1 MIMPADQSMRDDMS
15 TEVLPALSQVQYG
28 RRLSSL
34 LRQLSADG
42 TGRITIRDIVDTI
55 GNRALGALIFAFS
68 APIALPIPVPGLSL
82 ILGIPLLLLTWQL
95 MIGRR
100 RPWLPAAILRQ
111 SFDRRDF
118 ARIVGGI
125 VPWLERVEQV
135 IGPRH
140 LWVTEPIGERVI
152 GSLAFAFSLAVFV
165 PVPFG
170 NMPPALGLALFALG
184 LLERDGRVI
193 LVGGLIGTIGL
204 LILLG
209 IGYGLAASAALLV
222 GL

>member
-1 MIMPADQSMRDDMS
+1 MIPPPHQSMRDDMS
-15 TEVLPALSQVQYG
+15 TEVLPALSQVQHG
-28 RRLSSL
+28 RRLSTL
-34 LRQLSADG
+34 LRQLSSEG
-42 TGRITIRDIVDTI
+42 TGRITIGEIVDMI
-55 GNRALGALIFAFS
+55 GNRAFGALIFAFS

-82 ILGIPLLLLTWQL
+82 VLGIPLLLLTWQL

-100 RPWLPAAILRQ
+100 QPLLPAAILRR

-118 ARIVGGI
+118 ARIVDRI
-125 VPWLERVEQV
+125 VPWLERVEHV

-140 LWVTEPIGERVI
+140 LWVTEHIGERII
-152 GSLAFAFSLAVFV
+152 GALAFAFSLAVLV

-193 LVGGLIGTIGL
+193 LAGGLIGTIGL
-204 LILLG
+204 LMLLG
-209 IGYGLAASAALLV
+209 IGYGLAASAARLA

>member
-1 MIMPADQSMRDDMS
+1 MS
-15 TEVLPALSQVQYG
+15 TEVLPALPQVQHA
-28 RRLSSL
+28 RRLSTL
-34 LRQLSADG
+34 LRQLSSDG
-42 TGRITIRDIVDTI
+42 VGRIAVGEIVDTI
-55 GNRALGALIFAFS
+55 GNRAFGALIFAFS

-100 RPWLPAAILRQ
+100 QPWLPAAILRR

-125 VPWLERVEQV
+125 VPWLERFERV
-135 IGPRH
+135 IGPRYR
-140 LWVTEPIGERVI
+140 WVTEHISERII

-184 LLERDGRVI
+184 LLERDGRMI
-193 LVGGLIGTIGL
+193 LAGGLIGTVGL
-204 LILLG
+204 LILFG
-209 IGYGLAASAALLV
+209 IGYGLAASAALLGGS
-222 GL
+222 GLGS